1 MAVGYERWLHGV
13 LVEITSGV
21 SAVSFGVLYEPVV
34 PVFPEEDVEEVVP
47 VFDELVLEEVV
58 AAAVDEPVLE
68 DVEAVPVDEPVLED
82 VVAAVEVVPDFE
94 LPVED
99 AEVFPLEFEPLPVFV
114 LATVSWYSSGRGAPV
129 YPQKFPFWSRFKSV
143 FERSI

>member
-13 LVEITSGV
+13 LVEITSGL

-34 PVFPEEDVEEVVP
+34 PVFPEEDVEEVEVVP
-47 VFDELVLEEVV
+47 VFE
-58 AAAVDEPVLE
+58 
-68 DVEAVPVDEPVLED
+68 EPVLED
-82 VVAAVEVVPDFE
+82 VVAAVVEPVLELVPVDVFVVVAVAEVVPVFE
-94 LPVED
+94 VPVED

-143 FERSI
+143 FERSIER